1 MPDFRALS
9 LHSVIPF
16 DGIAASIMESFQ
28 LANRTFPIGPL
39 AMDMDTKDVLEY
51 LQAALRSVGAEVSSP
66 WFYFQVGVV
75 LAGAGIAV
83 ASGAA
88 IRARVDIGKLAANW
102 PAPFRMIVRVLVL
115 HSSTAIFAF
124 LMRVS
129 RIVMKASTWPSRS
142 YLLAVFAKLALA
154 WLVIRLLTSV
164 IRNPFILRVV
174 SISAWL
180 VAALS
185 IVGQLDPAIA
195 ALDSVSVTF
204 GGLRLTPLLLIQ
216 LAVML
221 AVALWLS
228 NVASNFAESRIA
240 RSGDLT
246 PSVQVLLGKVI
257 RISLMVFAIAIALSA
272 VGINL
277 AALTIFSGAA
287 GVGIGFGLQK
297 IVANFISGIIL
308 LVDKSVKPGD
318 LVTIGDNSGRISA
331 MKTRYISVAAGDGR
345 EFLIPNEDLVTQK
358 VTNWTYT
365 DKYTLVKVIF
375 GTNYD
380 ADPKVVCALAIETAA
395 AHVRALKNKP
405 PNCLLT
411 DFAETGMKFSLTFWL
426 ADPDGMDSVKS
437 EVMLALW
444 EAFKR
449 ENIRVPYPVRELR
462 VRGGAL
468 PVETIVEVPS

>member
-1 MPDFRALS
+1 
-9 LHSVIPF
+9 
-16 DGIAASIMESFQ
+16 
-28 LANRTFPIGPL
+28 
-39 AMDMDTKDVLEY
+39 MDVDTKSVLEF
-51 LQAALRSVGAEVSSP
+51 LQSAARSVGAEVTSP

-75 LAGAGIAV
+75 LLGAGLAYGAGA
-83 ASGAA
+83 AS
-88 IRARVDIGKLAANW
+88 RSRVDMSKVGATW
-102 PAPFRMIVRVLVL
+102 PAPFRMIVCVLGAHAPILVF
-115 HSSTAIFAF
+115 AI
-124 LMRVS
+124 LMALARLIMIEV
-129 RIVMKASTWPSRS
+129 TWPSRS
-142 YLLAVFAKLALA
+142 YLLAVFAKLAMA
-154 WLVIRLLTSV
+154 WLVIRLMTSV
-164 IRNPFILRVV
+164 IRNQFILRLV

-185 IVGQLDPAIA
+185 IIGQLEPVIE
-195 ALDSVSVTF
+195 ALDSVSIMF
-204 GGLRLTPLLLIQ
+204 GGLRLTPLLLIEGAVL
-216 LAVML
+216 LA
-221 AVALWLS
+221 AALWLS
-228 NVASNFAESRIA
+228 NVASNFAESWIA
-240 RSGDLT
+240 QSGDLT
-246 PSVQVLLGKVI
+246 PSVQVLLVKLI
-257 RISLMVFAIAIALSA
+257 RLGLMVFAVAVAMSA

-277 AALTIFSGAA
+277 SALAIFSGAA

-365 DKYTLVKVIF
+365 DKNTLVKVNF

-380 ADPKVVCALAIETAA
+380 ADPRLVCKLAIETAA
-395 AHVRALKNKP
+395 AAQRALKSKP

-411 DFAETGMKFSLTFWL
+411 EFAEAGMKFSLTFWV
-426 ADPDGMDSVKS
+426 ADPSDMDSMKS
-437 EVMLALW
+437 EVMLSLW
-444 EAFKR
+444 DAFKR

-468 PVETIVEVPS
+468 PVESIVEVSG